1 MRANLNSLKKL
12 DQDVQDISCFSI
24 PVLGQLL
31 LESYFG
37 TTDWEDGTTLEDAI
51 SEIRKALDGEYGDF
65 SSEASAAIV
74 DASNKPISSVFC
86 SIYEDEPFV
95 IFSFT
100 HPSEIGKGFASRLIK
115 NAAANFSESG
125 FETLHL
131 YVTDSNPALSLYE
144 SLGFKVINSGL

>member
-1 MRANLNSLKKL
+1 MRANLNSLKKR
-12 DQDVQDISCFSI
+12 DQDVQGVSCFSI
-24 PVLGQLL
+24 PELGQLL

-37 TTDWEDGTTLEDAI
+37 TTDWEDGATFEDAS
-51 SEIRKALDGEYGDF
+51 SEIRKSLDDEYGDF
-65 SSEASAAIV
+65 SGLASGVIV
-74 DASNKPISSVFC
+74 GASNKPVSSVFC

-100 HPSEIGKGFASRLIK
+100 HPSEAGKGFASRLIK
-115 NAAANFSESG
+115 NAAASFYESG

-131 YVTDSNPALSLYE
+131 YVTDTNPALNLYQ